1 MKPFLFIL
9 RTLLLLVLSLPLL
22 LAVMMLS
29 REPLVPATPP
39 LTSQETDRVQQLLI
53 DNDPRRL
60 LDEQEQRIILKEG
73 DADVLL
79 RYLLAETGL
88 DREVHGRID
97 IEEGLAILELSSSLP
112 ASWLDTWLN
121 IRITFRDDR
130 QPLIIAD
137 ARIGTLELPA
147 PLLDFLLDDFLTR
160 FADDPNVR
168 MLTSLVDTIEHVDL
182 NPDLV
187 VITGQWNDDG
197 ISMFSEQARDFL
209 LSAEEQDLIGDYY
222 HLLIDTETA
231 LLAENRERVSLN
243 VLMAPLFQQAFE
255 RAMDGIDPVREN
267 RALLLA
273 LALYMSDMDLDRL
286 VGEAD
291 ETISNHQRRVMVTLH
306 SRLDL
311 AQHLAIS
318 AAISASAS
326 ASLAEIIS
334 VYKEV
339 HDARYRSGFSFDDL
353 TANQTGIALGNI
365 ATADHSSAHRLQ
377 RMLRGV
383 SDENQYMPDITQ
395 AEVMN
400 ESAFAE
406 YYSDQQSEAF
416 VERLEGINDSI
427 VERPV
432 FAAFERD
439 LSGI

>member
-1 MKPFLFIL
+1 M
-9 RTLLLLVLSLPLL
+9 LSLPLL

-29 REPLVPATPP
+29 REPLVPVTTP

-60 LDEQEQRIILKEG
+60 LEEQEQRIVLKEG

-88 DREVHGRID
+88 NREVHGRID
-97 IEEGLAILELSSSLP
+97 IEEGLAILELSHALP
-112 ASWLDTWLN
+112 AGWMNTWLN
-121 IRITFRDDR
+121 IRLTFRDDR
-130 QPLIIAD
+130 QPLTIAD

-147 PLLDFLLDDFLTR
+147 PLLDFLLEDFLTR

-168 MLTSLVDTIEHVDL
+168 MLMSIVDTIEHVDL
-182 NPDLV
+182 DPDLV
-187 VITGQWNDDG
+187 VITGQWDDEG
-197 ISMFSEQARDFL
+197 ISTVSEQARDFL
-209 LSAEEQDLIGDYY
+209 LSAEEQTRIGDYY
-222 HLLIDTETA
+222 HLLINTETA
-231 LLAENRERVSLN
+231 LLAANRDRVSIN
-243 VLMAPLFQQAFE
+243 ALMAPLFRQAYE
-255 RAMDGIDPVREN
+255 RAMDGIDPVLEN

-291 ETISNHQRRVMVTLH
+291 ETISNHQRRLMVTLH

-318 AAISASAS
+318 AALSASAS

-334 VYKEV
+334 VYKEM

-377 RMLRGV
+377 SMLRDV
-383 SDENQYMPDITQ
+383 TDETQYMPAIPQT
-395 AEVMN
+395 EVMN

-406 YYSDQQSEAF
+406 YYSDQQSVAF

-432 FAAFERD
+432 FAAFDRD